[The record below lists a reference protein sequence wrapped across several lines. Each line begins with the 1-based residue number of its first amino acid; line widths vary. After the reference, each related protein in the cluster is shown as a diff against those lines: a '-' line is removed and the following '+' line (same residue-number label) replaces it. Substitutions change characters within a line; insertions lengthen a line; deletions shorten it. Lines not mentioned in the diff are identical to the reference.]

1 MIHYGI
7 EWRFHPFVYYPH
19 SMEPIKNCHCVIIHP
34 YRFECVPIRESNRD
48 KLDKIE
54 RNANK
59 YDYKTSVIQVK
70 LCRSMCMLNLH
81 LTTSEIYLV
90 RFYSNNYHLLCL
102 FRVGTE
108 LLGVLVC
115 QEDVDLR

>member
-1 MIHYGI
+1 
-7 EWRFHPFVYYPH
+7 
-19 SMEPIKNCHCVIIHP
+19 
-34 YRFECVPIRESNRD
+34 
-48 KLDKIE
+48 
-54 RNANK
+54 
-59 YDYKTSVIQVK
+59 
-70 LCRSMCMLNLH
+70 MCMLNLH

-90 RFYSNNYHLLCL
+90 RFYSNNYHLKYIKVHYHLLCL